1 MVCVNGKLF
10 QPSGCF
16 NESFNESFFMLYMFF
31 RSVSVPRLKGM
42 PAAVL
47 RGCGALATLGLHGNP
62 VTLEQLRESDGFA
75 EFNAR
80 RCAKHDKQ
88 VSFLILF
95 AHFPIYPAIGSYV

>member
-1 MVCVNGKLF
+1 
-10 QPSGCF
+10 
-16 NESFNESFFMLYMFF
+16 
-31 RSVSVPRLKGM
+31 M

-62 VTLEQLRESDGFA
+62 ISVEQLRESDGFA

-88 VSFLILF
+88 VCTFVLLAYLPKFSCKRHS
-95 AHFPIYPAIGSYV
+95 A